1 MKNFILWIMWVPL
14 RKLAFYISD
23 KKLAQFGTVS
33 GCLAYIFLWKRKSI
47 LKEEYSQMFPE
58 KSGSEINKII
68 LNYFILRS
76 LIEIEETLCTQI
88 NKDNIEHIIKI
99 TNQEYLDATLSF
111 GKGVILATFHFG
123 PHLQIMPALGFRG
136 FKVNQV
142 AVKWKG
148 DRREQAVERP
158 PGFFATKLHKKRLEV
173 SGNHFPTN
181 VIPLDKKSSP
191 RPLFRHLKN
200 NEILIIAL
208 DGSEVGNT
216 LGLPFYHHASYRFA
230 GGPVNLALHTGA
242 AIHPVFVIKHKN
254 GHNELVIEKKIEID
268 AMEETKDTI
277 KHNTEKIVKILKK
290 HVEQYPCHYGNH
302 MYHEINVL
310 DSFREHQR

>member
-1 MKNFILWIMWVPL
+1 MPL

-33 GCLAYIFLWKRKSI
+33 GYLAYIFLWKRKSI

-88 NKDNIEHIIKI
+88 NKDNIEHIVKI
-99 TNQEYLDATLSF
+99 TNYEYLDEALNF

-123 PHLQIMPALGFRG
+123 PHLQIMPAIGFRG

-148 DRREQAVERP
+148 ERKDTESEPP
-158 PGFFATKLHKKRLEV
+158 PGYIAEKLFQARIKH
-173 SGNHFPTN
+173 SGNHFPSN
-181 VIPLDKKSSP
+181 MIPLEKNSSP
-191 RPLFRHLKN
+191 RPLFRCLKN

-208 DGSEVGNT
+208 DGREVGNI
-216 LGLPFYHHASYRFA
+216 LDIPFFNHRSYRFA
-230 GGPVNLALHTGA
+230 AGPVSLALRTGA
-242 AIHPVFVIKHKN
+242 PIHPVFVVKHCGGK
-254 GHNELVIEKKIEID
+254 NELIIEKKISIEASED
-268 AMEETKDTI
+268 KQKTI
-277 KHNTEKIVKILKK
+277 IANSQKIITVLEKYVN
-290 HVEQYPCHYGNH
+290 QYPCHYGNEIF
-302 MYHEINVL
+302 HERLEMLNSGTIQNNQA
-310 DSFREHQR
+310 DTRND